1 MDPQVCGFEWKLY
14 RYIISRVFTPA
25 SLEGMMSSMMQI
37 ASTLVKTMSMNC
49 ERYDKTGE
57 RLTMDMDF
65 NFQMYTIDVLGRT
78 ILGKDFKCCETLKRD
93 ENIDAMYFLST
104 EFIRMIGSPFNLAA
118 RFYNIPTRA
127 NREHAKAQKRVRN
140 FIKEIIK
147 EHRTSSNNANILS
160 ALLDLGNL
168 QTQQKDC
175 KSVSP
180 QGMINEDIF
189 DNVLTLYRVG
199 FLTTASM
206 LTYSIYRIAIHPEVE
221 ANCLEEARRI
231 LGENLEK
238 VSLIITCYQQYFY

>member
-1 MDPQVCGFEWKLY
+1 
-14 RYIISRVFTPA
+14 
-25 SLEGMMSSMMQI
+25 
-37 ASTLVKTMSMNC
+37 
-49 ERYDKTGE
+49 
-57 RLTMDMDF
+57 
-65 NFQMYTIDVLGRT
+65 MYTIDVLGRT

-180 QGMINEDIF
+180 
-189 DNVLTLYRVG
+189 
-199 FLTTASM
+199 
-206 LTYSIYRIAIHPEVE
+206 
-221 ANCLEEARRI
+221 
-231 LGENLEK
+231 
-238 VSLIITCYQQYFY
+238 